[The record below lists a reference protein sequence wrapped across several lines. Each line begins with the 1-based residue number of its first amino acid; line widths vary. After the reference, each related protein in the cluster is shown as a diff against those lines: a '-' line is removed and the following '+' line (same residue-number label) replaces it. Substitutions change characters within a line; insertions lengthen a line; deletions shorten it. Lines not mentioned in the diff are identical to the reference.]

1 MKKLNWGM
9 LGTGWI
15 AHEMGEA
22 LKRVNGEIY
31 ACCAT
36 SMESA
41 EKYAEEFDV
50 KNAYGSAD
58 EMFDDENID
67 IVYIATPHNS
77 HYEFLMK
84 ALQSGKHVFCE
95 KAITV
100 NDTQLEEAVK
110 LAKKK
115 NLVICDGMTL
125 YHMPVFKKMKE
136 IVDSGKLGPDTKVKF
151 RPHHF
156 PFTEPSAEVDV
167 SCFKCGGK
175 GCRMCKGSGWIE
187 ILGCGM
193 VHPKVL
199 SDCGIDPEVYSGFAF
214 GIGLERVTL
223 LKYEIDDMRL
233 LYENDARFLKQFQ
246 SVLEKLFQQSAERI
260 IQIFFSKTEKPNSM
274 KCKKVSMMR
283 NQNYLGKINSKYIQ
297 VYRYKRRQK

>member
-41 EKYAEEFDV
+41 KKYAEEFDV

-58 EMFDDENID
+58 EMLADKNID

-84 ALQSGKHVFCE
+84 ALQSGKNVFCE

-110 LAKKK
+110 LAKRH
-115 NLVICDGMTL
+115 D
-125 YHMPVFKKMKE
+125 
-136 IVDSGKLGPDTKVKF
+136 
-151 RPHHF
+151 
-156 PFTEPSAEVDV
+156 
-167 SCFKCGGK
+167 
-175 GCRMCKGSGWIE
+175 
-187 ILGCGM
+187 
-193 VHPKVL
+193 
-199 SDCGIDPEVYSGFAF
+199 
-214 GIGLERVTL
+214 
-223 LKYEIDDMRL
+223 
-233 LYENDARFLKQFQ
+233 
-246 SVLEKLFQQSAERI
+246 I
-260 IQIFFSKTEKPNSM
+260 ISYACI
-274 KCKKVSMMR
+274 
-283 NQNYLGKINSKYIQ
+283 
-297 VYRYKRRQK
+297 

>member
-58 EMFDDENID
+58 EMLADKNID

-110 LAKKK
+110 LAKK
-115 NLVICDGMTL
+115 
-125 YHMPVFKKMKE
+125 
-136 IVDSGKLGPDTKVKF
+136 
-151 RPHHF
+151 R
-156 PFTEPSAEVDV
+156 
-167 SCFKCGGK
+167 
-175 GCRMCKGSGWIE
+175 
-187 ILGCGM
+187 IL
-193 VHPKVL
+193 L
-199 SDCGIDPEVYSGFAF
+199 F
-214 GIGLERVTL
+214 VT
-223 LKYEIDDMRL
+223 
-233 LYENDARFLKQFQ
+233 A
-246 SVLEKLFQQSAERI
+246 
-260 IQIFFSKTEKPNSM
+260 
-274 KCKKVSMMR
+274 
-283 NQNYLGKINSKYIQ
+283 
-297 VYRYKRRQK
+297 

>member
-115 NLVICDGMTL
+115 NLVIRGVQLRKHSKAREKRYSFGYAVSFIFACYQILWT
-125 YHMPVFKKMKE
+125 
-136 IVDSGKLGPDTKVKF
+136 
-151 RPHHF
+151 F
-156 PFTEPSAEVDV
+156 PKSRYLCSRYLPLV
-167 SCFKCGGK
+167 CG
-175 GCRMCKGSGWIE
+175 
-187 ILGCGM
+187 
-193 VHPKVL
+193 
-199 SDCGIDPEVYSGFAF
+199 
-214 GIGLERVTL
+214 
-223 LKYEIDDMRL
+223 
-233 LYENDARFLKQFQ
+233 
-246 SVLEKLFQQSAERI
+246 
-260 IQIFFSKTEKPNSM
+260 
-274 KCKKVSMMR
+274 
-283 NQNYLGKINSKYIQ
+283 
-297 VYRYKRRQK
+297 